1 MNDGR
6 FDQHFLELF
15 ARGEPREAK
24 AGGPVLVLCLVLL
37 ALITAAFLLG

>member
-15 ARGEPREAK
+15 AKGEPRETT
-24 AGGPVLVLCLVLL
+24 AGGPVLVLSLVLL
-37 ALITAAFLLG
+37 SLTAAAFLLA